1 MAGVYDNIMAAYP
14 QIRDRKLEGR
24 VSAVLDAAYGFHITR
39 DLETLHSSQAAED
52 AVEVLRAAS
61 ALASMLVG
69 FPSDERASG
78 ISTILKSL
86 VPPPVGEE
94 DT

>member
-1 MAGVYDNIMAAYP
+1 MASLYENIMTAYP
-14 QIRDRKLEGR
+14 QIRDHKLEGR
-24 VSAVLDAAYGFHITR
+24 LAAVLDAAYGFHVTR
-39 DLETLHSSQAAED
+39 DLETLQSWEAATH

-69 FPSDERASG
+69 FPADERPSG

-86 VPPPVGEE
+86 VAPAVGEE